1 MYKGKRQRII
11 QRSFRMVQIKNLR
24 AKLQLFFYIY
34 NTHPHFLLTKPHS
47 PQQLLHKSKPIRS
60 NILHPISIQIP
71 PKCQN
76 QNLDNLLRVLRWSCR
91 AINMLL
97 PCFNLTP
104 KTTISLRFVIPT
116 LTPSPRFFRTFLSKN
131 LCISKKSSTFAR
143 FFGFRLQ
150 SSRLRQRMRTEF
162 SSAKT

>member
-1 MYKGKRQRII
+1 MYKGKKQRTI
-11 QRSFRMVQIKNLR
+11 QRNFRIVQIKICVQSYN
-24 AKLQLFFYIY
+24 FFFIY
-34 NTHPHFLLTKPHS
+34 TILTLIFCWQKPHS

-76 QNLDNLLRVLRWSCR
+76 KNLDDLLRVLRWSCR

-131 LCISKKSSTFAR
+131 LCMSKKSSTFAR

-150 SSRLRQRMRTEF
+150 QSRLRQRMRTEF